1 MVNQRVVHLCA
12 KRSFSLTA
20 SMQKYFV
27 DVYAKPDLVLTR
39 GRGSRLF
46 DDVNKREYID
56 FVAGIAVTSLGH
68 SDPAI
73 AEVIAAQSATLVH
86 TSNLFHN
93 SEALKFAEKLVESTK
108 RFGGQQ
114 DAEKVYFCNSGTEA
128 NEAALKFSRRRAL
141 RTDPQKQGFIAFENS
156 FHGRTMGSLS
166 VTSKAKYR
174 LPFGDM
180 VPHVTFLNIHD
191 PVEKLVSFIVEN
203 APKTAA
209 MILEP
214 IQGEGGVHRVPE
226 DKLVALGRLCKK
238 HDIVLIYDEI
248 QCGLGRT
255 GKLWA
260 HSNLPADAHP
270 DIFTTAKALGNG
282 FPMGATV
289 VNSKVNE
296 VLSVGDHGTTYGG
309 NPLACA
315 VGNHVLDRIA
325 QQPFLDD
332 VKAKANVFTAGLLAL
347 QKKYP
352 FIREIRGDGLLI
364 GVEFTVDVSD
374 IISKSRERGL
384 LITAAGPN
392 TLRIIPALTIE
403 EDTIRQGLEILES
416 VVGEISSS

>member
-12 KRSFSLTA
+12 RRGLSAAS

-46 DDVNKREYID
+46 DDINKREYID

-68 SDPAI
+68 SDPAV
-73 AEVIAAQSATLVH
+73 AEVIAAQAATLVH

-93 SEALKFAEKLVESTK
+93 SEALKLAEKLVEDTK
-108 RFGGQQ
+108 RFGGQH
-114 DAEKVYFCNSGTEA
+114 DAAKVFFCNSGTEA
-128 NEAALKFSRRRAL
+128 NEAAMKFSRRCAL
-141 RTDPQKQGFIAFENS
+141 RINPQKQGFIAFENS

-191 PVEKLVSFIVEN
+191 SVEKLESFIVEN
-203 APKTAA
+203 ASKTAA

-214 IQGEGGVHRVPE
+214 IQGEGGIHSVAE
-226 DKLVALGRLCKK
+226 GKLVALGRLCKK

-260 HSNLPADAHP
+260 HSYLPPDAHP

-289 VNSKVNE
+289 VNSKINE

-315 VGNHVLDRIA
+315 VGSHVLGRIA
-325 QQPFLDD
+325 QESFLDD
-332 VKAKANVFTAGLLAL
+332 VKTKADVFTTQLHAL
-347 QKKYP
+347 QDKYP
-352 FIREIRGDGLLI
+352 CIKEIRGDGLMI
-364 GVEFTVDVSD
+364 GVEFKIDISD
-374 IISKSRERGL
+374 IISKAREKGL

-392 TLRIIPALTIE
+392 TLRIVPALTIE
-403 EDTIRQGLEILES
+403 EDLIKQGVQILDAVIRETS
-416 VVGEISSS
+416 AT